1 MTEVVNPLLR
11 MSAERQGE
19 LFGAVLELVKEV
31 GYDSLTFDAVAARAR
46 TSKATL
52 YRHWPTKA
60 RLVVAALQ
68 HGKPARTERPIG
80 DSLAADLRVFA
91 ETAYDPQA
99 HGGAHSGDRDAN
111 AQVTFGLMHA
121 MSTDAEFAEAV
132 RASMIA
138 PALADISDIF
148 TRAAKRGEIDD
159 NHELFHE
166 LAIVI
171 VGRFLLLKLFS
182 PDEQSI
188 ELFARHL
195 DLVVKPAV
203 GYRDGGSG

>member
-1 MTEVVNPLLR
+1 
-11 MSAERQGE
+11 
-19 LFGAVLELVKEV
+19 
-31 GYDSLTFDAVAARAR
+31 
-46 TSKATL
+46 
-52 YRHWPTKA
+52 
-60 RLVVAALQ
+60 
-68 HGKPARTERPIG
+68 
-80 DSLAADLRVFA
+80 
-91 ETAYDPQA
+91 
-99 HGGAHSGDRDAN
+99 
-111 AQVTFGLMHA
+111 MHA

-138 PALADISDIF
+138 PALADISEIF
-148 TRAAKRGEIDD
+148 TRAAKRGEIAD